1 MNVIAQDFLE
11 QLKAAN
17 FNTGKAAAI
26 NGSSS
31 SFDLSKIVPSGSN
44 DLAGNSKL
52 LDSTAMIRHTGDK
65 TIAL

>member
-17 FNTGKAAAI
+17 FNTGKAQ
-26 NGSSS
+26 NTSGNTN
-31 SFDLSKIVPSGSN
+31 FDLSKIVPSGSN